1 LKRCEDKIEDLE
13 RKIALMTEE
22 IATLDYTNEEHAS
35 MKLQQFGALKEE
47 LDVKMV
53 EWEQFTEELMMI
65 EG

>member
-1 LKRCEDKIEDLE
+1 
-13 RKIALMTEE
+13 MTEE
-22 IATLDYTNEEHAS
+22 IATLDYSNEENAAN
-35 MKLQQFGALKEE
+35 KLQLFGSLKEE